1 MWQALIAPIT
11 GLIGKWQDGRAKKQ
25 EAQAEVDRIL
35 TEASASSAEI
45 AGKIAL
51 VRTQNEGKTWKDEY
65 ALIVI
70 TAPVVVGMATGVA
83 EAFAVV
89 PVGTT
94 TTLME
99 AMFVPINQLPDF
111 WQNTFQVGILSALG
125 VNLWN
130 KSQKV

>member
-51 VRTQNEGKTWKDEY
+51 VKTQNENNTWKDEY

-70 TAPVVVGMATGVA
+70 TAPVIVGMATGVA

-94 TTLME
+94 TTLMT
-99 AMFVPINQLPDF
+99 AMFEPINQLPDF